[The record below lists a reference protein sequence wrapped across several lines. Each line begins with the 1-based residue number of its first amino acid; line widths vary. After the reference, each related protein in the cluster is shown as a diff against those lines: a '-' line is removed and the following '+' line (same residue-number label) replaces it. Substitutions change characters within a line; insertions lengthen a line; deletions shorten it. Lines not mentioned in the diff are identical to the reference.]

1 MLQCDSG
8 MTVSSNRQ
16 TLGILLV
23 WHLHSL
29 HESVDQE
36 RQMIPVRQ
44 RGMETITASECSECN
59 SRRIWN
65 DNVGIE
71 FTHFILL
78 LQWRATGIAYYARR
92 RFRLLSSESTS
103 IWSESRFSPTVPDS
117 GSHGGHDQALSL
129 ESSPPVRRT
138 LF

>member
-1 MLQCDSG
+1 MLQRDSG

-29 HESVDQE
+29 HESVDQGE
-36 RQMIPVRQ
+36 QVVSVRQ
-44 RGMETITASECSECN
+44 RGMETITASEYSECN

-71 FTHFILL
+71 FTHFYLTFTVEGNRDCILCASPL
-78 LQWRATGIAYYARR
+78 STVVIRVDIHLVRVAFFAYRT
-92 RFRLLSSESTS
+92 RFRVPWRTRPGVEFGVFATS
-103 IWSESRFSPTVPDS
+103 
-117 GSHGGHDQALSL
+117 
-129 ESSPPVRRT
+129 
-138 LF
+138 